1 MQRSIQVCQENMSN
15 LMSMFETFMKHNLA
29 IQKENSAYESETLN
43 KCQLNYEARDRHII
57 LKVP

>member
-1 MQRSIQVCQENMSN
+1 MSN
-15 LMSMFETFMKHNLA
+15 LMSMFETFMKYSLA
-29 IQKENSAYESETLN
+29 TQKENSAYESETLH

>member
-1 MQRSIQVCQENMSN
+1 
-15 LMSMFETFMKHNLA
+15 MKYSLA
-29 IQKENSAYESETLN
+29 TQKENSAYESETLH